1 MSEHEINLIENTAQ
15 LVKVEKALVHLI
27 ERLEVISAHESKAFT
42 KAIEFDNDM
51 DELNLNPYALMCRM
65 ASNSRSNSQFSSQ
78 IIQHR
83 H

>member
-1 MSEHEINLIENTAQ
+1 MSEHETSLIENTAQ

-27 ERLEVISAHESKAFT
+27 ERLEVISAQESKAFT
-42 KAIEFDNDM
+42 KAIEFDHDM
-51 DELNLNPYALMCRM
+51 DELNLNPYAVLCRM
-65 ASNSRSNSQFSSQ
+65 ASKGLGNSQFSSQ